1 MPRNRV
7 WNTKP
12 KPKPPEEIFHYAEG
26 GKRPRTVRIEAFRP
40 LHQTLFENQP
50 RTGTAS
56 SSRPS
61 TSQENAEMPAAVD
74 YGKAMRSLWDLQAMG
89 MRKPMESV
97 ECAAPCVH
105 AIRPASVDQ
114 PRMAPSTAP
123 AGMRR
128 SHSMPADK
136 ERDKRCDEVVGR
148 LLRDSGHWGIVQEK
162 QSRLM
167 DTNRDLMRQ
176 NDTIR
181 RELKKETQQTADFRS
196 ETWGDSWKSFKPS
209 CITSMGNVHFPYQT
223 STDAAYGVKDIH
235 HLTGMRSISRTTF
248 GHEYDRK
255 ISRWGAEQ
263 CQGRDASMLP
273 GKGR

>member
-1 MPRNRV
+1 
-7 WNTKP
+7 
-12 KPKPPEEIFHYAEG
+12 
-26 GKRPRTVRIEAFRP
+26 
-40 LHQTLFENQP
+40 
-50 RTGTAS
+50 
-56 SSRPS
+56 
-61 TSQENAEMPAAVD
+61 MPAAVD
-74 YGKAMRSLWDLQAMG
+74 YGKAMRSLWDLQAMAF
-89 MRKPMESV
+89 RKPMESV

-128 SHSMPADK
+128 SHSVSEMNSLDK

-148 LLRDSGHWGIVQEK
+148 LLRDSGHWGTVQEK

-196 ETWGDSWKSFKPS
+196 QTWGDDWKSFKPS

-235 HLTGMRSISRTTF
+235 HLAGMRSISRTTV
-248 GHEYDRK
+248 GHEYDCK
-255 ISRWGAEQ
+255 ISRWGDPL
-263 CQGRDASMLP
+263 CRGKDACRLP
-273 GKGR
+273 GKDR